1 MYYKNWYLKYFHMFQ
16 YLFYLVMIVDKNL
29 SLNHHL
35 NIQNQNAL
43 IYLSYLE
50 ALPKNGLRPFFYEF
64 VLTIN
69 SLKIMVTRNISAKER
84 VKILLKY
91 Y

>member
-1 MYYKNWYLKYFHMFQ
+1 
-16 YLFYLVMIVDKNL
+16 MIVDKNL

-69 SLKIMVTRNISAKER
+69 SLKIMVMGQNHDLNYFYFIFKS
-84 VKILLKY
+84 I
-91 Y
+91 

>member
-1 MYYKNWYLKYFHMFQ
+1 
-16 YLFYLVMIVDKNL
+16 MIVDKNFEPNFK

-50 ALPKNGLRPFFYEF
+50 ALPKNGLRPFF
-64 VLTIN
+64 
-69 SLKIMVTRNISAKER
+69 
-84 VKILLKY
+84 
-91 Y
+91 